1 MQGPSAWPKPMK
13 RALVFFPFFPYPI
26 RDGAQ
31 ARNASVV
38 QGLHALGYEVT
49 LLVSTVPRRE
59 QPSQDLIREAERG
72 LGVRLHVHVPGPGD
86 FSVVAGI
93 GLEYDTGWEGYTPPT
108 LFRAFRSLARSLS
121 PDVVLVNYGYWATL
135 AQGLEPAESVRLVD
149 MIDLVSLHVAM
160 NMALS
165 QVLPARPVNPR
176 QVPAVALREEFFRA
190 RGLEPSA
197 QEFAAYEAFDGT
209 IAISPL
215 EAALVEAH
223 TSRTSVSHIPM
234 SVAPSSPVNTYD
246 ATPVYVM
253 SDTLLNQ
260 QGYAYFAQR
269 VLPLVRAR
277 EPRFSVRVVGTGCS
291 AVTPVDGIE
300 LVGPVETLA
309 DVYTTARFAVCPLI
323 GGTGQQVKVVEAMAH
338 GLPVVA
344 LDDLAD
350 RSPIVDNVNGLRA
363 RDAEAFASAC
373 VRLWTDP
380 QLARRLGDAAR
391 ATVRD
396 AFNPSRVPDLLAGA
410 IERARLRARERM
422 TRPEPPAG
430 PLRRFLSESDD
441 WPLGGRRVAIYGA
454 GSLGRACR
462 THINSSANVITFVDS
477 DPAKDGTQVEG
488 VPVIYPERL
497 PDVDVDLV
505 VVASMY
511 WPQILTHLETRGWTG
526 TRVRVF

>member
-1 MQGPSAWPKPMK
+1 MK

-31 ARNASVV
+31 ARNASVLR
-38 QGLHALGYEVT
+38 GLQALGYDVT

-59 QPSQDLIREAERG
+59 RPSQDAIREAERG
-72 LGVRLHVHVPGPGD
+72 LGVKLHVHVPGPGD
-86 FSVVAGI
+86 YSIIAGI
-93 GLEYDTGWEGYTPPT
+93 GLSYDTGWEGYTPPT
-108 LFRAFRSLARSLS
+108 LYRAFRSLARSLS

-135 AQGLEPAESVRLVD
+135 AQGLEPAGSVRLVD

-160 NMALS
+160 NLS
-165 QVLPARPVNPR
+165 LSRVLPARPLDPR
-176 QVPAVALREEFFRA
+176 HVPAAALQEDFFRA
-190 RGLEPSA
+190 RQLEPSA
-197 QEFAAYEAFDGT
+197 HEYAAYEAFDGT

-223 TSRTSVSHIPM
+223 TSRTSVSVMPM
-234 SVAPSSPVNTYD
+234 SVAASPPGNTYD
-246 ATPVYVM
+246 AAPVYVM

-269 VLPLVRAR
+269 VLPLIRVR

-291 AVTPVDGIE
+291 AVTPVEGVE
-300 LVGPVETLA
+300 LVGPVDNLA
-309 DVYTTARFAVCPLI
+309 GIYATARFAVCPLI

-350 RSPIVDNVNGLRA
+350 RAPIVDNVNGLRVP
-363 RDAEAFASAC
+363 DAGTFAAAC
-373 VRLWTDP
+373 HRLWADP
-380 QLARRLGDAAR
+380 QLARRLGEAAR
-391 ATVRD
+391 ITVRE
-396 AFNPSRVPDLLAGA
+396 AFNPDRVPELLAVA
-410 IERARLRARERM
+410 IERARVRARQRVS
-422 TRPEPPAG
+422 RPEPPAG
-430 PLRRFLSESDD
+430 PLRRFLSKSDD
-441 WPLGGRRVAIYGA
+441 WPLDGRRVAIYGA
-454 GSLGRACR
+454 GSLGRECR
-462 THINSSANVITFVDS
+462 THLTSGANVIAFVDS
-477 DPAKDGTQVEG
+477 DRAKDGTHVEG
-488 VPVIYPERL
+488 VPVVCPDRL

-511 WPQILTHLETRGWTG
+511 WPQILTQLETRGWDG